1 MPGVAVS
8 PGISVV
14 LGAKGSTGTPGMTVV
29 EVDDEVVVGVSDD
42 GDRFEQPV
50 KPMAAATVTA
60 AMANGFNTL
69 MIYPPGVAAN
79 MIREMREVARQKSP

>member
-29 EVDDEVVVGVSDD
+29 EVDDEVVVVGVSDD

-50 KPMAAATVTA
+50 KPTAAAIVTA
-60 AMANGFNTL
+60 AIANGFNTL
-69 MIYPPGVAAN
+69 MVYPPGVMA
-79 MIREMREVARQKSP
+79 KH